1 MSASQLEKKQDRKL
15 EILPRFLLPT
25 QKVPVRSQ
33 LPTDI
38 PGSRY
43 ELVARRAYEREE
55 TNLQRISKDNLMKR
69 KEVEDRIQAAQILV
83 LQERAVKSISQKDV
97 IAHLENQIR
106 AKLERKCEVACEE
119 GYGDDTVRI
128 LPRQNPKAEE
138 IRRESKQTLSRR
150 LHDQITKTDLLMKER
165 KIVERAEAAFYL
177 QKVMEQEE
185 NECKDAIQSK
195 QIQQYLLSTTWEK
208 QKSHK
213 KLQNP

>member
-106 AKLERKCEVACEE
+106 AKLERKCEVAC
-119 GYGDDTVRI
+119 
-128 LPRQNPKAEE
+128 
-138 IRRESKQTLSRR
+138 
-150 LHDQITKTDLLMKER
+150 
-165 KIVERAEAAFYL
+165 
-177 QKVMEQEE
+177 
-185 NECKDAIQSK
+185 
-195 QIQQYLLSTTWEK
+195 
-208 QKSHK
+208 
-213 KLQNP
+213 